1 MALLKLKPAFSL
13 TAVLVLP
20 YGGKFQAGTNL
31 RLKRCAAKPPNLQR
45 RRRDC
50 EFLCLCQAN
59 SLSWWVGY
67 KTRKSELVTVII
79 LKVWTVC
86 VTKVSCTIRSDKMV
100 TISPWSSGTAV
111 SHLQNPGLDPNKERE
126 RGEGRGKMAS
136 FFLTLP
142 LHMD

>member
-1 MALLKLKPAFSL
+1 MAPLKLKPAFSL

-20 YGGKFQAGTNL
+20 YGGKFQASTNL
-31 RLKRCAAKPPNLQR
+31 RLKRCAAKPHNLQR

-59 SLSWWVGY
+59 SLSWWVGF

-100 TISPWSSGTAV
+100 TISCGTQV
-111 SHLQNPGLDPNKERE
+111 QQSLICKTQGWIPTKRE
-126 RGEGRGKMAS
+126 KGGREGVKWLL
-136 FFLTLP
+136 FF
-142 LHMD
+142 

>member
-1 MALLKLKPAFSL
+1 MAPLKLKPAFSL

-20 YGGKFQAGTNL
+20 YGGKFQASTNL
-31 RLKRCAAKPPNLQR
+31 RLKRCAAKPHNLQR

-59 SLSWWVGY
+59 SLSWWVGF

-100 TISPWSSGTAV
+100 TV
-111 SHLQNPGLDPNKERE
+111 SHGAQVQQSLICK
-126 RGEGRGKMAS
+126 
-136 FFLTLP
+136 TLG
-142 LHMD
+142 